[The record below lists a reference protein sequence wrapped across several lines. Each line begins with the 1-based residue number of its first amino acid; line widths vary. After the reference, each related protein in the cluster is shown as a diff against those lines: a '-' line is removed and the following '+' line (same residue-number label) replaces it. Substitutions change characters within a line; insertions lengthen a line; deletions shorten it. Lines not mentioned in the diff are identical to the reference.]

1 MEKMNQEI
9 RFCAAPDNTRLAYTT
24 TGQGPPLVKAANWY
38 SHLEHDWTSP
48 LWQPWLEGWSRY
60 HTLYRYDQRGCG
72 LSDWNISDFSFDRLV
87 GDLETMV
94 DAAGLEKFD
103 LFGLSQG
110 SPVAIAYA
118 ARHPERVGRLI
129 VYGAYVQGVLS
140 ADPTPKGIEMAEV
153 GLKLLKLSWGSDNP
167 VYRQLYTKFLIRDG
181 TPEQFAWLSNL
192 ELVSTSPENALALQR
207 TFTIVD
213 IRELAKTIQA
223 PTLVMHSKGDMI
235 ISFERGRQTAIHI
248 PGARFVVLDGSNH
261 ILVATEPAA
270 AQFWDEFYRFLGI
283 EAKAPAKTTAAAP
296 EEKIL
301 LELSGAKR
309 DVLRL
314 MAQGYNNME
323 IARKLTLSEKT
334 VRNYISIIYAKLQIK
349 SRGEAIV
356 LARQSGLV
364 DDKFQ

>member
-1 MEKMNQEI
+1 MNQEI
-9 RFCAAPDNTRLAYTT
+9 RFCAAPDSTRLAYTK

-38 SHLEHDWTSP
+38 SHLEDDWSSP
-48 LWQPWLEGWSRY
+48 LWQPWLEGWSRH

-87 GDLETMV
+87 GDLETVV

-103 LFGLSQG
+103 LLGLSQG

-129 VYGAYVQGVLS
+129 VYAAYVQGLLS
-140 ADPTPKGIEMAEV
+140 ANTTPEAMEAAEV
-153 GLKLLKLSWGSDNP
+153 GLRLLKLSWGTENP
-167 VYRQLYTKFLIRDG
+167 AYRQLYTKFLIRDG

-207 TFTIVD
+207 TFLHVD

-223 PTLVMHSKGDMI
+223 STLVLHSKGDMI

-261 ILVATEPAA
+261 ILMATEPAA
-270 AQFWDEFYRFLGI
+270 FQFWEEFYRFLGMDA
-283 EAKAPAKTTAAAP
+283 EAHVPAKKVVASP
-296 EEKIL
+296 GEKIL
-301 LELSGAKR
+301 LELSPTKR
-309 DVLRL
+309 EVLRL

-334 VRNYISIIYAKLQIK
+334 VRNYISIIYAKLQIN

-356 LARQSGLV
+356 IARQSGLV